1 MQVKNNYHLMRLIL
15 IITLF
20 ISFLFTSVIFAQQ
33 KGTISGSTT
42 DKTNNEVLIGTNV
55 SIMGT
60 DFGAASDLDGH
71 YFIRNILP
79 GTYRLKFSFISYQTI
94 IIGNVVVTAGN
105 DTKINVALPPLA
117 LETKEVVV
125 TAEALKTSEFSV
137 LNIQKNSSNI
147 LDGISAELINK
158 NNSSDGTD
166 VLKRMTGITISDG
179 RYAYI
184 RGVSDRYNN
193 TLLNGSS
200 LPSTDPEKKS
210 FSYDLFP
217 ANLIENLISSKTA
230 TPDKPADFSGGLIEI
245 QTIEFPSKLIM
256 NFSASSSY
264 NSQTSFKDFVSYN
277 GGNRDWSG
285 MDDGARLLPSSIN
298 WQKVGRGNYTSEELQ
313 SIGLAFANNWQTN
326 STTAPIK
333 GNFKINLGNSYNF
346 SKGVLGFITSFN
358 YSNND
363 EITKLENNY
372 YTFDGPR
379 FEYKGF
385 NYANAVAWN
394 GMLNLSL
401 KLGQSHK
408 VSLKNIYNQNME
420 NETTLFEGPSYY
432 FPDYRKSTS
441 LRFIS
446 RALFSTQFIGEHHF
460 GLLKGLSAD
469 WNLNYGN
476 SKRDEPDARRYVYSR
491 DLYEPESA
499 FRFLLDQSLSTRFYG
514 NLDDTNLGASMNL
527 GMKLFK
533 NPSLPDVKFG
543 FHYDKKERTFDART
557 FGFWNVPGGNFM
569 AEDQLMTKSVEEIFA
584 PQNFGNRFI
593 EVIEITKASDSYN
606 SKQFVTSGYLM
617 THFTLFSDLKV
628 ITGVRYEKSEQKLN
642 SYTVTNEP
650 MSVNSTY
657 NDVLPSLNLA
667 YAFTEKLNIRAAF
680 SKTLARPEFRE
691 LAPFSY
697 FDFLTYELVE
707 GNPELKRSLIT
718 NLDLRFEYYPSNLE
732 LLAVSGFYKKFDD
745 PIEQVLIAASAFQP
759 IRSYENAKEATNFG
773 LEVEIKKR
781 LDFISPYLNC
791 ISFVGNVS
799 LINSEISLNGGNGF
813 QVTKRPLQGQADYI
827 SNFGLYYEDISGKW
841 GASLIYNRV
850 GEKISRVGFA
860 NLGDIIEL
868 PRNQIDFSGSAKL
881 FENITLKLSA
891 KDLLNQDHKFI
902 QRAPEGDKTAELR
915 TTGRVVSLGLTYQL

>member
-1 MQVKNNYHLMRLIL
+1 MRLIL